1 MNFQEK
7 SMTTTTSS
15 RSPSRSEDRGRVLTD
30 PRLEL
35 LVSRLTR
42 TASSGLAA
50 AHDGGHFPQ
59 TVRGLAGPEGP
70 RALPEGR
77 NDRYA
82 AIAALGIGQ
91 LDATAQRS
99 VLDGSTAADLAVQ
112 VASEAIGA
120 DDPGLVALAA
130 WARAEVAAEVDHVL
144 LGDLADRLSARSIVP
159 IVDLAWTLTAA
170 VAAAELGYPTDLA
183 RAAAAQLLAAQGPAG
198 AFGHR
203 APLTTLP
210 AYRRHV
216 GCFADQVYPIQA
228 LARWSRYAGEP
239 ALAAAERCAAVI
251 VARQGDHGQWW
262 WHYDRRDGSVV
273 EGYPVYSVHQHGM
286 APMALDDLR
295 RAGGTDYGDQ
305 ALRGLRWVETHP
317 EVVADLVDERLGA
330 VWRKVGR
337 REKAKVVR
345 GLAAATTA
353 LRPGLTPPGLDRLAP
368 ATVIDYECRPYELGW
383 LLYSWGGRQQGGDVR

>member
-1 MNFQEK
+1 
-7 SMTTTTSS
+7 MTTTAL
-15 RSPSRSEDRGRVLTD
+15 PSFHG
-30 PRLEL
+30 RLEEESNALTETGLQL
-35 LVSRLTR
+35 LVEKLTR
-42 TASSGLAA
+42 TASKGLAA
-50 AHDGGHFPQ
+50 AHHDGHFPQ
-59 TVRGLAGPEGP
+59 TVRGLAGAEGP
-70 RALPEGR
+70 RAVPEGTSR
-77 NDRYA
+77 RYA
-82 AIAALGIGQ
+82 AIAALGVGQ
-91 LDATAQRS
+91 LDETGQRAILS
-99 VLDGSTAADLAVQ
+99 GSTAADLAVQ
-112 VASEAIGA
+112 VAGEALGA

-130 WARAEVAAEVDHVL
+130 WARAEVAAEVDHAL
-144 LGDLADRLSARSIVP
+144 LDDLGRRLASRSIVP

-170 VAAAELGYPTDLA
+170 VAAAELGHPLDLA
-183 RAAAAQLLAAQGPAG
+183 HAAAAQLLDAQGPAG
-198 AFGHR
+198 VFGHM
-203 APLTTLP
+203 APLSTLP

-228 LARWSRYAGEP
+228 LARWSPHGGERM
-239 ALAAAERCAAVI
+239 LAAAEQCAAVI

-286 APMALDDLR
+286 APMALTDLR
-295 RAGGTDYGDQ
+295 RAGGTDFGDQ
-305 ALRGLRWVETHP
+305 VLKGLRWVETHP

-368 ATVIDYECRPYELGW
+368 PSVIDYECRPYELGW
-383 LLYSWGGRQQGGDVR
+383 LLYAWASREQSGDLR